1 MAVAVAPSRYNGRTL
16 EWSLRVIDEK
26 TSAQRLLAGIEN
38 GNLSNADAI
47 VVAEDIDPALFY
59 VIVSFLR
66 EIYPASDPAATAVLE
81 RVVALTQG
89 SAILVRHHKSG
100 GEDPI
105 AQWFEDEYTYG
116 EFRTRGPEMIAV
128 VADKIDS

>member
-1 MAVAVAPSRYNGRTL
+1 MRFL
-16 EWSLRVIDEK
+16 
-26 TSAQRLLAGIEN
+26 
-38 GNLSNADAI
+38 LSNDDGI
-47 VVAEDIDPALFY
+47 Q
-59 VIVSFLR
+59 
-66 EIYPASDPAATAVLE
+66 ATGLAVLE

-105 AQWFEDEYTYG
+105 ARWFEDEYTYG